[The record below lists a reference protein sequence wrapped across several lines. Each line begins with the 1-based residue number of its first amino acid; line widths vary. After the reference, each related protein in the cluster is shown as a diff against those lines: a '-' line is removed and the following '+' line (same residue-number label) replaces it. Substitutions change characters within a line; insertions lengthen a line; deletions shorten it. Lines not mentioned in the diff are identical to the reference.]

1 MLLPILFFSEVFSV
15 AGKISDA
22 DLAKMPDN
30 KRLKIYAGGE
40 TRTVT
45 AGYLRR
51 LRRKDKDKPRAKR
64 KGR

>member
-1 MLLPILFFSEVFSV
+1 M

-22 DLAKMPDN
+22 DLAKMPDS

-51 LRRKDKDKPRAKR
+51 LRRKDKPRAKR

>member
-1 MLLPILFFSEVFSV
+1 M

-22 DLAKMPDN
+22 DLSKMPDN

-40 TRTVT
+40 VRTLT
-45 AGYLRR
+45 AGYLKR
-51 LRRKDKDKPRAKR
+51 LRKKDKGKDRSRR